1 MTDTQGDP
9 QSGRVRL
16 FHASLVWPLHLEPI
30 AASGSEGRYW
40 EVFESR
46 TEASYWRRIDDEF
59 MEDPGQFKELLATID
74 PAAMTPCLGTIGMQL
89 MPLLREL
96 DKNFRFG
103 LPIEEMHKRL
113 WDRARAERMV
123 T

>member
-1 MTDTQGDP
+1 M
-9 QSGRVRL
+9 
-16 FHASLVWPLHLEPI
+16 
-30 AASGSEGRYW
+30 AASNLQGAQLGSC
-40 EVFESR
+40 ES
-46 TEASYWRRIDDEF
+46 F
-59 MEDPGQFKELLATID
+59 VPQFKELLATID

-96 DKNFRFG
+96 DKSFHFG